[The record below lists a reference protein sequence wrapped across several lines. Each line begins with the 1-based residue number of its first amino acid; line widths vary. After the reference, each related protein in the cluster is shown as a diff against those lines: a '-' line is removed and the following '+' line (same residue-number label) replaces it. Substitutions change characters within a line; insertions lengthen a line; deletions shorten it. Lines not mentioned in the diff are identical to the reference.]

1 MSATPLTG
9 PLIPGRRTT
18 SSPSGPSLAAMA
30 ASSSGA
36 SPAMRRL
43 FSARSKARR
52 IQQKRKPAKDK
63 RRNETREFGV
73 DSVRAQRAK
82 HEGDQDRR
90 SGSSPPG
97 NQPTQATK
105 NFNKSHTILTT
116 TRLAPLA
123 QPPTPTPPPLPY

>member
-1 MSATPLTG
+1 MSAAPLTG

-18 SSPSGPSLAAMA
+18 SSPTGPSLAAMA

-63 RRNETREFGV
+63 RRNETREFGA

-90 SGSSPPG
+90 SGSVPPR
-97 NQPTQATK
+97 NQHTEATAT
-105 NFNKSHTILTT
+105 FAHSHDISSVGGGS
-116 TRLAPLA
+116 
-123 QPPTPTPPPLPY
+123 PLPEPLRPSPR